1 VVAFD
6 ARCRLGKIGFVL
18 HFFHLLVKSV
28 SYDEGLEA
36 AYPQPTKDF
45 NARVATDAIDA
56 NGEAD
61 KRDGGHQKS
70 KSSIESK
77 KDIKS

>member
-1 VVAFD
+1 
-6 ARCRLGKIGFVL
+6 L
-18 HFFHLLVKSV
+18 
-28 SYDEGLEA
+28 YYEA
-36 AYPQPTKDF
+36 VWPQPKEDF
-45 NARVATDAIDA
+45 KARVATDAIDA

-61 KRDGGHQKS
+61 KRNGGHKKS